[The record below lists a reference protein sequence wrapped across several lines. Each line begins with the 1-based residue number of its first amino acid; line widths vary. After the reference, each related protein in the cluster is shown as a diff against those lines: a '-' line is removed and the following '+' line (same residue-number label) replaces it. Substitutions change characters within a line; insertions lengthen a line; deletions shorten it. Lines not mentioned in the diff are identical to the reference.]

1 MASLGQLTGGAL
13 AAVVVS
19 VVLMVFGMV
28 LPLLNQ
34 AAIGASAYT
43 LILVVPIIIAAGLII
58 GIVMQVFSG
67 NMG

>member
-1 MASLGQLTGGAL
+1 MATLGQLTGGAL
-13 AAVVVS
+13 AAVVVA

-58 GIVMQVFSG
+58 GIVMQVFAG
-67 NMG
+67 NMQ

>member
-1 MASLGQLTGGAL
+1 MASLNQLTGGAL
-13 AAVVVS
+13 AAVVVA

-34 AAIGASAYT
+34 TAIGASAYT

-58 GIVMQVFSG
+58 GIVMQVFAG
-67 NMG
+67 NM